1 MHEHTRRDTEICYA
15 LRMIELSGKRVT
27 VMGLGRF
34 GGGAGVSR
42 WLCQQGARVVITD
55 MKTEE
60 QLGDA
65 VGDVADLVADGSATL
80 RLGRH
85 DRSDFTATDLVIAN
99 PAVPMPW
106 SNEFLLAAAEAGVA
120 INTEVGLLVE
130 RLPSRE
136 RVIGITGTVG
146 KSTTT
151 AMTVHAIRALGLPA
165 VVGGNLGGSLLG
177 ELAAITPETR
187 VVLELSSAML
197 YWIERVQKWSPHV
210 AVVTNFSENHGD
222 WHGHIEHYRRS
233 KQALLANQG
242 PGDIAVLGPGVGAW
256 ADQVRA
262 ITGRG
267 PGRVVGMES
276 PRFDGP
282 LAVPGRHNRVNAAMA
297 IAVVSALEP
306 DARAGDIARAMATF
320 PGLPHRL
327 ALAHEHAGRRFYNDS
342 KCTTPDALMMA
353 LAALSEE
360 SPGDF
365 SKIHLIV
372 GGYDKHADL
381 SSVAALATRVAG
393 LYCIGMTGQS
403 IAQAARAL
411 AGPGAHGA
419 IFEGPGLAA
428 VVPLAIG
435 RMRSGDSLLL
445 SPACASWDQY
455 PNYEH
460 RGEHFCALVREHA
473 GALSASER

>member
-85 DRSDFTATDLVIAN
+85 DRSDCTATDLVIAN

-120 INTEVGLLVE
+120 INTEVGLLIE

-151 AMTVHAIRALGLPA
+151 AMAVHAIRALGLLA

-242 PGDIAVLGPGVGAW
+242 P
-256 ADQVRA
+256 
-262 ITGRG
+262 
-267 PGRVVGMES
+267 
-276 PRFDGP
+276 
-282 LAVPGRHNRVNAAMA
+282 
-297 IAVVSALEP
+297 
-306 DARAGDIARAMATF
+306 RAGSRRGDGVAAVRRFPRGAGAAQSRERSDGDRGGIRA
-320 PGLPHRL
+320 G
-327 ALAHEHAGRRFYNDS
+327 AGREGRRHR
-342 KCTTPDALMMA
+342 AGH
-353 LAALSEE
+353 
-360 SPGDF
+360 GDV
-365 SKIHLIV
+365 S
-372 GGYDKHADL
+372 GA
-381 SSVAALATRVAG
+381 VAPARPRTR
-393 LYCIGMTGQS
+393 
-403 IAQAARAL
+403 AR
-411 AGPGAHGA
+411 
-419 IFEGPGLAA
+419 
-428 VVPLAIG
+428 
-435 RMRSGDSLLL
+435 RT
-445 SPACASWDQY
+445 
-455 PNYEH
+455 
-460 RGEHFCALVREHA
+460 
-473 GALSASER
+473 